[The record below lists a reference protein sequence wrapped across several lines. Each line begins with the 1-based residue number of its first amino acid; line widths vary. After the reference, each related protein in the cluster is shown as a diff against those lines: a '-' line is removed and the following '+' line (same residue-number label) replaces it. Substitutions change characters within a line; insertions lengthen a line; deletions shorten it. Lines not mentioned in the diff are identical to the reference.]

1 MNIHAIEEVKD
12 ADHASRPVLAIC
24 FGRGKTGSTTFLDFI
39 IQRAR
44 RAGRAI
50 TVADGDRKKPTLA
63 GLYPPGEPGGALQP
77 RGKNIGDVM
86 EWVTEITSEAAA
98 AQVSMVWIWV
108 LETTFLSCMGRS

>member
-77 RGKNIGDVM
+77 RGKNIGDGGRKSRVRRRRPRFR
-86 EWVTEITSEAAA
+86 WF
-98 AQVSMVWIWV
+98 WIWV